1 MITDAE
7 ANGGTSWFSAK
18 EKFRERS
25 GGRDRRSDR
34 KEKDMKTAGID
45 IGTTTISLVLID
57 GESGQMVGKK
67 TIEHGSGSF
76 LKGEFETS
84 RIQDPGRICSLAL
97 SGFEELT
104 KDCDDVKAIG
114 MTGQMH
120 GMLYVDRNGM
130 AVSPLYTWQD
140 GSGDLLLPEENISMA
155 SFLRENVG
163 NAAAGYG
170 VTTHA
175 YLQRTGRI
183 PGEAVSMVTISD
195 YLAMRMCGNTA
206 PFISTDMAAS
216 WGCFDLEG
224 KSFQKDRLHEAGV
237 DVTFLPQVHALH
249 DVVGQTKDGIPVICS
264 LGDNQASVIG
274 SVRDISS
281 TLLLNVGTGSQ
292 VSMGTEKYIPCSG
305 SVELRPCTEDLYLL
319 SGSSLCGGR
328 AYAMLEQFFRSA
340 PGCDSEEALYDCM
353 LAQAEEFLARHDREE
368 VWKIRPVFSGT
379 RSNPEESGSISGIR
393 TTNFTPGAMTAGMI
407 LGILE
412 ELDGYYSQMKK
423 LTEKKASVLVGS
435 GNGIRRNPLMR
446 RLAEELFG
454 MPMRIPA
461 FCEEAAF
468 GAALAALH
476 SAGYTATLQ
485 EAQKMI
491 SYE

>member
-1 MITDAE
+1 
-7 ANGGTSWFSAK
+7 
-18 EKFRERS
+18 
-25 GGRDRRSDR
+25 
-34 KEKDMKTAGID
+34 MKTVGID
-45 IGTTTISLVLID
+45 IGTTSISASVFD
-57 GESGQMVGKK
+57 TEHPERDESC
-67 TIEHGSGSF
+67 IISNGSF
-76 LKGEFETS
+76 LNAEDWES
-84 RIQDPGRICSLAL
+84 LQDPAIIVGKAKQLLDKQLDAHPDICAVGL
-97 SGFEELT
+97 
-104 KDCDDVKAIG
+104 
-114 MTGQMH
+114 TGQMH
-120 GMLYVDRNGM
+120 GMLYVNENGLH
-130 AVSPLYTWQD
+130 VSPLYTWQD

-274 SVRDISS
+274 SVRDITS

-328 AYAMLEQFFRSA
+328 AYALLEKFFRGKRS
-340 PGCDSEEALYDCM
+340 GGG
-353 LAQAEEFLARHDREE
+353 
-368 VWKIRPVFSGT
+368 RP
-379 RSNPEESGSISGIR
+379 
-393 TTNFTPGAMTAGMI
+393 AG
-407 LGILE
+407 E
-412 ELDGYYSQMKK
+412 
-423 LTEKKASVLVGS
+423 
-435 GNGIRRNPLMR
+435 
-446 RLAEELFG
+446 
-454 MPMRIPA
+454 
-461 FCEEAAF
+461 
-468 GAALAALH
+468 
-476 SAGYTATLQ
+476 
-485 EAQKMI
+485 
-491 SYE
+491 